1 MGNDQTSSG
10 TATQF
15 SNRFGFIVSS
25 IGSAVGMANV
35 WGFPAKVGQNGGS
48 AFIIAYLIFVV
59 LFGYVALAAEFA
71 VGRRAATGTVGAYG
85 MAWASRNERFRKGG
99 HIFGWIP
106 LAGSMCI
113 AIGYACIIAYIIKA
127 LVSSL
132 TGELMNVDA
141 GEWFG
146 LMSSTPF
153 SVVPWHVITVIA
165 TLGTMLVGA
174 ATIEKSCKIMI
185 PAFFVI
191 FLVLAIRV
199 ALLPGASEGYRF
211 MFKPDWSYLA
221 VPMTWVWAAAQA
233 FFSLSVTGSGMI
245 VYGAYLDKKEDIVF
259 TSSTTAFFDTLAA
272 MTAACVVIPAC
283 FAYNLD
289 VAAGPSLLFVVL
301 PTILADITG
310 GQIFAIILYIA
321 MIFAGISSL
330 QNMYEVV
337 VESVLKFFPKISRN
351 IMLIALAVISLG
363 AGLFMEP
370 IHYWGPWMDI
380 VSIYIIPIGATMGA
394 VSWFW
399 IMKKE
404 DLLEEINLGAKRSH
418 GNGWYL
424 AGKFGVV
431 FCALVLTGCSLILK
445 IAF

>member
-48 AFIIAYLIFVV
+48 AFIVAYLIFVV
-59 LFGYVALAAEFA
+59 LFGYVALSAEFA

-185 PAFFVI
+185 PAFFLI

-199 ALLPGASEGYRF
+199 ALLPGATEGYKF

-310 GQIFAIILYIA
+310 GQIFAIILYVA